1 MHIHTHADT
10 KPLTELQAHLKC
22 EVIFHYNAA
31 TQSSTP
37 PPHHPKLSAMIQ
49 RRVKSTDVRCYLT
62 SIKISL
68 LLQCVVRLDQKCLN
82 EKGRKRLLSPAHSVK
97 STRDVH
103 VNTCFTFSEFSEVK
117 WLKEGVISL
126 LFYTLFLPLLSPI
139 PSFSLFSLIHPFSL
153 ACLELELCVITHSPP
168 YVTQQDGA
176 SRLISRRTPHQFSPF
191 QLPTSTFLH
200 VFPPL
205 SSSVPASSFCSS
217 LSPSSWDSE

>member
-1 MHIHTHADT
+1 MWSHF
-10 KPLTELQAHLKC
+10 PLQRC
-22 EVIFHYNAA
+22 NSIFNPP
-31 TQSSTP
+31 TP
-37 PPHHPKLSAMIQ
+37 PPEAFSHDTEESEKYWCPLLSHFHKNLSSASVCRTSRPKVSE
-49 RRVKSTDVRCYLT
+49 R
-62 SIKISL
+62 
-68 LLQCVVRLDQKCLN
+68 
-82 EKGRKRLLSPAHSVK
+82 EGEKRLLSPAHSVK

-139 PSFSLFSLIHPFSL
+139 PSFSLFSLIHPSSL

-168 YVTQQDGA
+168 HVTQQDGA